1 MWHNPCF
8 LSKEKLYSAM
18 IKTYF
23 KTAFRNL
30 LRHRKHATL
39 NILGLAVALAAC
51 IIVFLVIQ
59 YETSYD
65 KHLAE
70 YNNIYQVVTKDKD
83 ADGEHFT
90 NGVPFPAIKYLRQDN
105 PQYQFTELMQN
116 FGVQVTAK
124 VPGTENKK
132 FREESGV
139 FFGDEDLLK
148 VFEVKF
154 LTGNADVLKDVNSVA
169 ISKSLAEKYF
179 TTWKTA
185 VGKIIN
191 LDNSEYD
198 LQVAAVFEDVPQN
211 SDFPFQLVASY
222 EGFKSYDRTWPLDD
236 WGANTSNHQVYVKL
250 PANAD
255 TKALNSQLDL
265 FEKKYNDGNR
275 ATTRVHFLQPLKNVH
290 FDERFATN
298 GDHISSK
305 SSLYTLAFI
314 GLLII
319 LMACI
324 NFVNLSTA
332 LAVTRSKEVGIRKV
346 MGSSKAQL
354 KLQVLIETTTV
365 VLVSAIVAVV
375 LAYFAL
381 PYVKNIMVV
390 QDKLSLFSSGTLLFI
405 IAITIV
411 TIILSGIYPAFI
423 MGRFKPVEAIKNKIN
438 TSKVGSVSLR
448 RVLVVLQFAFSQ
460 IFIIATII
468 AINQMNYVK
477 NNDLGFNKDAV
488 LMVYMNSDS
497 VSRSRHDAFKNDLL
511 ALNGVKEVSIAFDA
525 PSSDNSWTSNFA
537 FDKMEDR
544 DFNVQQKQADHNYA
558 NTYGLQLVAGRF
570 YGQSDTCKEYVVNET
585 LLKKCGFTNPK
596 DALGKMFRLGGRRPM
611 PVVGVVKDFKQASL
625 KDAIEPIVMYPNKRW
640 YQSAGVK
647 LSSSNP
653 AKSNEQIKRLWDQN
667 FPEYV
672 YNASFLD
679 ESINNYYRQEARLS
693 AMFKVYA
700 LLAIFIS
707 CLGLYGLVSFMVVQ
721 KTKEVGIR
729 KVLGASVQSIL
740 YLFSKEFTILITIA
754 FVLAAPAAWYLMK
767 KWLNDFAYKI
777 DIGVWVFAIAIAC
790 SLLVAWLTVGYK
802 AFKAAVANP
811 VKSLRIE

>member
-1 MWHNPCF
+1 M
-8 LSKEKLYSAM
+8 YATM

-23 KTAFRNL
+23 KTALRNL
-30 LRHRKHATL
+30 LRNRKHAML
-39 NILGLAVALAAC
+39 NILGLGVALAAC

-59 YETSYD
+59 YETGYD
-65 KHLAE
+65 KHLE
-70 YNNIYQVVTKDKD
+70 GFNNIYQVVTKDKD

-90 NGVPFPAIKYLRQDN
+90 NGVPFPAIKYLRSDN
-105 PQYQFTELMQN
+105 PQYQFAELMQN
-116 FGVQVTAK
+116 FGVQVTVK
-124 VPGTENKK
+124 DGGKEHKK

-148 VFEVKF
+148 MFELKF
-154 LTGNADVLKDVNSVA
+154 LSGNADVLKDVNSVA

-179 TTWKTA
+179 GEWKNA
-185 VGKIIN
+185 VGKIVN
-191 LDNSEYD
+191 LDNSEHG
-198 LQVAAVFEDVPQN
+198 LQVAAVFDNVPKN

-250 PANAD
+250 PANASIAAMD
-255 TKALNSQLDL
+255 KQLGA
-265 FEKKYNDGNR
+265 FEKKYNSGNR
-275 ATTRVHFLQPLKNVH
+275 ASTREHFLHPLKNIH

-298 GDHISSK
+298 GGHVTPK
-305 SSLYTLAFI
+305 ESLYTLSFI

-354 KLQVLIETTTV
+354 KLQVFIETAVV
-365 VLVSAIVAVV
+365 VLVSALVGLM
-375 LAYFAL
+375 LAWLAL
-381 PYVKNIMVV
+381 PHIKNIMVV
-390 QDKLSLFSSGTLLFI
+390 QDKLKLLSTGSILFMV
-405 IAITIV
+405 AITLA
-411 TIILSGIYPAFI
+411 TIFLSGIYPAFI
-423 MGRFKPVEAIKNKIN
+423 LGRFKPVEAIKNKIN

-460 IFIIATII
+460 IFIIATIV
-468 AINQMNYVK
+468 AISQMNFIR

-497 VSRSRHDAFKNDLL
+497 VSRMRHDAFRDALQARND
-511 ALNGVKEVSIAFDA
+511 VKQVSFAFAA

-544 DFNVQQKQADHNYA
+544 NFNVQQLQADYKYA
-558 NTYGLQLVAGRF
+558 AAYGLQLAAGRF

-585 LLKKCGFTNPK
+585 LLKKCGVQNPQ
-596 DALGKMFRLGGRRPM
+596 DAIGKMFRLGGRRPM

-625 KDAIEPIVMYPNKRW
+625 RDEIQPIVISPNKRW
-640 YQSAGVK
+640 YQSAGIK
-647 LSSSNP
+647 LASNNLG
-653 AKSNEQIKRLWDQN
+653 KSKDGIKALWDKY

-672 YNASFLD
+672 FNASFLD
-679 ESINNYYRQEARLS
+679 ENINRYYESEQRLS
-693 AMFKVYA
+693 SMYKVYA

-729 KVLGASVQSIL
+729 KVLGASARSIL
-740 YLFSKEFTILITIA
+740 YLFSKEFTVLITIA
-754 FVLAAPAAWYLMK
+754 FILAAPAAWWLMNN
-767 KWLNDFAYKI
+767 WLKDFAYKI
-777 DIGVWVFAIAIAC
+777 NIGIWVFVAAIVSSILIAW
-790 SLLVAWLTVGYK
+790 VTVGYK
-802 AFKAAVANP
+802 AMKAAVANP
-811 VKSLRIE
+811 VKSLRAE